1 MKLRKFYILPLIAC
15 LLSLTA
21 HTRVQAQIIVEPIFE
36 YPTPPEDIENLNDR
50 SSWLVTHFWDN
61 MDLSADSTV
70 DQNALNHA
78 FFIYTSAMQFADRD
92 SALKSVDDLL
102 KRIKGKPA
110 LTMQMVKAAEET
122 LYGPR
127 ADIWS
132 DEVYLPFLKAIV
144 AENNVSQIRKE
155 RYARQLN
162 LLQNTQPGKKAPAFR
177 YRLANGHYKDFKADK
192 PFTII
197 EFGDPECDDCAFA
210 KLKLEMA
217 ADIQDLIEDKKLQIL
232 FIVPDVP
239 VDEEEEMIADLKDYP
254 SAWTAG
260 IGYGIE
266 DAYDIRQTPS
276 FYLLNSKGEIIIKN
290 QDVMNTVDTLREHL
304 QKGKKGK

>member
-1 MKLRKFYILPLIAC
+1 MRYRKNYILPLIAC
-15 LLSLTA
+15 ILCMTGFSRA
-21 HTRVQAQIIVEPIFE
+21 DAQIIVEPIFE
-36 YPTPPEDIENLNDR
+36 YPVAPDDIENLNER

-61 MDLSADSTV
+61 MDLNTDTTV

-78 FFIYTSAMQFADRD
+78 FFVYTSAMQFADRD
-92 SALKSVDDLL
+92 SALKSVDALL

-110 LTMQMVKAAEET
+110 LTMQFVKAAEET

-132 DEVYLPFLKAIV
+132 DEVYIPFLKALG
-144 AENNVSQIRKE
+144 AEKNVSQIRKE
-155 RYARQLN
+155 RYARQLD

-177 YRLANGHYKDFKADK
+177 YRLTNGHYKDLKVDR

-217 ADIQDLIEDKKLQIL
+217 ADIQDLIADKQLQIL
-232 FIVPDVP
+232 FIVPDVAA
-239 VDEEEEMIADLKDYP
+239 DEETEVMDALKTYP
-254 SAWTAG
+254 AAWTTG

-290 QDVMNTVDTLREHL
+290 RDVMTTVDTLREHL
-304 QKGKKGK
+304 QNGKKGK